1 MKYALDTSVIVR
13 ILANKPQPLA
23 GYVIAS
29 VARRIANGD
38 TMVVPDIILPEA
50 YYAMQ
55 HHYGVDKGTI
65 INSFR
70 FLSLQSGFEF
80 SEEAKNVLSLEGLEH
95 ANPGF
100 VDRLICAGQQRN
112 GISVLSCEK
121 SFRRLP
127 NAEVIP

>member
-1 MKYALDTSVIVR
+1 MKYALDTSVLVR

-55 HHYGVDKGTI
+55 HHYGVVQA
-65 INSFR
+65 
-70 FLSLQSGFEF
+70 FLL
-80 SEEAKNVLSLEGLEH
+80 H
-95 ANPGF
+95 CWF
-100 VDRLICAGQQRN
+100 VVRAIL
-112 GISVLSCEK
+112 
-121 SFRRLP
+121 
-127 NAEVIP
+127 

>member
-1 MKYALDTSVIVR
+1 MKYALDTSVLVR

-29 VARRIANGD
+29 VARRIASGD
-38 TMVVPDIILPEA
+38 TIVVPDIILPEA

-55 HHYGVDKGTI
+55 HHY
-65 INSFR
+65 
-70 FLSLQSGFEF
+70 
-80 SEEAKNVLSLEGLEH
+80 
-95 ANPGF
+95 
-100 VDRLICAGQQRN
+100 

>member
-1 MKYALDTSVIVR
+1 MKYALATSVLVR

>member
-1 MKYALDTSVIVR
+1 MKYALDTSVLVR

-80 SEEAKNVLSLEGLEH
+80 SEEAKNVLSFEGLEH

-100 VDRLICAGQQRN
+100 VDRLICAGQQRT